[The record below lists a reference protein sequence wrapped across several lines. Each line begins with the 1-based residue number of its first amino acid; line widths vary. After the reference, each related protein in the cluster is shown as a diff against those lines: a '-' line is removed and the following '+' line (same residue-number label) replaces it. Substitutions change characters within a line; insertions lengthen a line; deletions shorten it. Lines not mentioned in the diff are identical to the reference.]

1 MGPKKQT
8 QKMSLGDFLG
18 DQSLGSWA
26 DEMEDMP
33 VGAGS
38 GSGGAGYGGG
48 ERRTFGGGAGG
59 GFSSDRGAG
68 SGGFGGSERLGGYAV
83 REELPL
89 PSKPPYTAHLGNLSF
104 DATEGDINDFFADCE
119 VTNVRIVED
128 KLERKPKG
136 FGYVEFGSL
145 DGLKKALDLSGTQFQ
160 GRNIRV
166 SVAEP
171 PKDRPEMK
179 DMSDWTRKGPLPDLP
194 GQQRRPSERGGY
206 RQFDERS
213 EGGDRRRP
221 PPFSS
226 DGKERDFGNWERKG
240 PLSPVAPAG
249 PFREE
254 GRVRSNDGPRERR
267 QSPTWGEGRS
277 NDGSRPPRREF
288 SDRPQYE
295 RQPTAP
301 ELDNQWRSKMRPDPQ
316 VKSPTDT
323 PDASVPSSP
332 APQPAVPATR
342 PRLNLQKRTVSEAP
356 ETPAASAHG
365 DPKSNPFGA
374 ARPIDTAARE
384 REVEEKRQLA
394 IRQKKEADDRVRE
407 EKKAKEAAEK
417 SVTSPRTEAPPTPST
432 EKNEGGDAD
441 KPRANF
447 EILQRE
453 GEEGDAVPPEVKV
466 ADAPANGDIVDDK
479 AVKPKEVVRDPK
491 LDNSWRRKSNTSAA
505 TTPTTE
511 AMDEDGWST
520 VTKPNK
526 NQGRGGRRGGGGPA
540 RAIAS

>member
-1 MGPKKQT
+1 MGPKKQ

-33 VGAGS
+33 VN
-38 GSGGAGYGGG
+38 GGGGGYGGG
-48 ERRTFGGGAGG
+48 ERRTFSSAGG
-59 GFSSDRGAG
+59 GFGSDRGAG
-68 SGGFGGSERLGGYAV
+68 GGGFGGSDRLGGYAV

-89 PSKPPYTAHLGNLSF
+89 PSRPPYTAHLGNLSF
-104 DATEGDINDFFADCE
+104 DATEGDINDFFTDCE

-136 FGYVEFGSL
+136 FGYVEFGSV

-171 PKDRPEMK
+171 PKDRPEQK
-179 DMSDWTRKGPLPDLP
+179 DMSDWTRRGPLPDLP

-206 RQFDERS
+206 RQFDEGS
-213 EGGDRRRP
+213 DAGGERRRP

-240 PLSPVAPAG
+240 PLSPVPQTG
-249 PFREE
+249 PMREG

-267 QSPTWGEGRS
+267 QSPAWGEGRS

-288 SDRPQYE
+288 SDRPQHD

-301 ELDNQWRSKMRPDPQ
+301 ELDNQWRTKMRPDAP
-316 VKSPTDT
+316 VKSPTAT
-323 PDASVPSSP
+323 PDASTPSSP
-332 APQPAVPATR
+332 APQPAAPATR
-342 PRLNLQKRTVSEAP
+342 PKLNLAKRTISEAP
-356 ETPAASAHG
+356 QTPSAAAQS
-365 DPKSNPFGA
+365 DSKSNPFGA

-384 REVEEKRQLA
+384 REIEEKRQLA
-394 IRQKKEADDRVRE
+394 IRQKKESDDKARE
-407 EKKAKEAAEK
+407 ERKAKDSAEK
-417 SVTSPRTEAPPTPST
+417 SVSSPKTEAPSTPST
-432 EKNEGGDAD
+432 EKTENGNEE

-447 EILQRE
+447 EILQRV
-453 GEEGDAVPPEVKV
+453 GEEADVPPEVEA
-466 ADAPANGDIVDDK
+466 ADAPANDDVVDDK
-479 AVKPKEVVRDPK
+479 NVKPKEVVRDTK
-491 LDNSWRRKSNTSAA
+491 QDNSWRRKSSTPAA
-505 TTPTTE
+505 STPTTTE
-511 AMDEDGWST
+511 SMDDDGWST
-520 VTKPNK
+520 VTKPTK
-526 NQGRGGRRGGGGPA
+526 NPRGGKGRGGPA